1 MKTIR
6 KTMSLLALIIAT
18 IACNALIPKPTVT
31 PAPTATRLPVS
42 TSTLEPTSAA
52 QPTEKPTQVDITPT
66 EKPSDV
72 IFPTPAGTPVKN
84 WNGIPIMPNAIAGD
98 DETQSYAFTMKA
110 PVEEVQKFY
119 EKELAKLGW
128 NQFANS
134 EGNPQTVLLM
144 FMKGSDT
151 LTITILS
158 QTDGTTYVMLV
169 K

>member
-6 KTMSLLALIIAT
+6 KTIPLLALIIAA
-18 IACNALIPKPTVT
+18 IACNALIPKPT
-31 PAPTATRLPVS
+31 PTATRLPAS
-42 TSTLEPTSAA
+42 TSTFEPTSAA
-52 QPTEKPTQVDITPT
+52 QPTEEPTQVDITPT

-98 DETQSYAFTMKA
+98 DETQSYAFTLKA
-110 PVEEVQKFY
+110 PADEVKKFY

-128 NQFANS
+128 NEFATS
-134 EGNPQTVLLM
+134 EGTSQTILLM
-144 FMKGSDT
+144 FVKGSDS
-151 LTITILS
+151 ITISIFS
-158 QTDGTTYVMLV
+158 QTDGTIYVLLV